1 MLDPKG
7 MFTIISGSQKGL
19 VMKINIT
26 LTDRALK
33 ALPRSQAQTDYTR
46 LGDRE
51 LMNLV
56 IQVQRGNVQSEGKI
70 QAILAEAEA
79 RGFIESRPQA

>member
-1 MLDPKG
+1 M
-7 MFTIISGSQKGL
+7 Q
-19 VMKINIT
+19 INIT

-33 ALPRSQAQTDYTR
+33 ALPRSQASIDYTR

-56 IQVQRGNVQSEGKI
+56 IQVQRGNVQMESKI
-70 QAILAEAEA
+70 QAILNEAEA
-79 RGFIESRPQA
+79 RGFIESRPQP